1 LDGIGSG
8 CLNGDWRL
16 FQANPMDVKFINP
29 FLYGTIEVLKK
40 MAFTEPRPGKVY
52 LKKTALAH
60 GDVSGIIGITGD
72 MIGSLA
78 ISFGESCICHI
89 VGSMLGESYAEA
101 NQEVFDGVGEITNM
115 ISGVA
120 RTHMEKEGMQVYA
133 AIPSVVYGKNHT
145 INHILK
151 SPSIVIPF
159 ETDQGTF
166 VVDVCIKRSGEESEM
181 LKEYWVVNKK
191 TPVLPAVPKEQNPL
205 PDPPLAGWAGKKEAI
220 KKKLREITT
229 IRDDMV
235 KQLGAKPF
243 MEISQRQ
250 FLKKRIPILE
260 AQIKSLKLDLSTAE
274 MLSNIS
280 TDDLQNPKLVPHY
293 QHYEA
298 EKRKS

>member
-1 LDGIGSG
+1 
-8 CLNGDWRL
+8 
-16 FQANPMDVKFINP
+16 MDVKFINP

-72 MIGSLA
+72 MVGSLA

-101 NQEVFDGVGEITNM
+101 NQEVFDAVGEITNM

-159 ETDQGTF
+159 ETDHGAF
-166 VVDVCIKRSGEESEM
+166 VVDVCIKRPGEESKI
-181 LKEYWVVNKK
+181 LKEYGVVNKK
-191 TPVLPAVPKEQNPL
+191 TPVLPPAPEVQNP
-205 PDPPLAGWAGKKEAI
+205 PSDPPLAGWAGKKEII
-220 KKKLREITT
+220 KKKLREITA

-250 FLKKRIPILE
+250 FLKKRIPMLE
-260 AQIKSLKLDLSTAE
+260 AQIKCLRLDLSTAE

-280 TDDLQNPKLVPHY
+280 TDDLQNPKLVRHY
-293 QHYEA
+293 QHYEP

>member
-1 LDGIGSG
+1 
-8 CLNGDWRL
+8 
-16 FQANPMDVKFINP
+16 MDVKFINP
-29 FLYGTIEVLKK
+29 FLLGTVEVMKK
-40 MAFTEPRPGKVY
+40 MAFVEPRPGKVY
-52 LKKTALAH
+52 LKNTALAH

-78 ISFGESCICHI
+78 ISFGESCICHL

-120 RTHMEKEGMQVYA
+120 RTYMEKEGLHVYA

-159 ETDQGTF
+159 VTDHGAF
-166 VVDVCIKRSGEESEM
+166 VVDVCIKRTGEESKM
-181 LKEYWVVNKK
+181 LKEYRVVNQR
-191 TPVLPAVPKEQNPL
+191 TPVLPVAPENQNP
-205 PDPPLAGWAGKKEAI
+205 PSDRVPAAAWADKKEMI
-220 KKKLREITT
+220 KKKLHEITA

-235 KQLGAKPF
+235 KQLSDKPF
-243 MEISQRQ
+243 MEMSQRQ
-250 FLKKRIPILE
+250 FLKKRIPMLE
-260 AQIKSLKLDLSTAE
+260 AQIKRLRLDISTAE

-280 TDDLQNPKLVPHY
+280 TDDLEHPKLVGHY
-293 QHYEA
+293 QHYETG
-298 EKRKS
+298 KRKS

>member
-1 LDGIGSG
+1 
-8 CLNGDWRL
+8 
-16 FQANPMDVKFINP
+16 MDVKFINP
-29 FLYGTIEVLKK
+29 FLQGTVEVLKK
-40 MAFTEPRPGKVY
+40 MAFVEPRPGKMY
-52 LKKTALAH
+52 LKNTALAH

-78 ISFGESCICHI
+78 ISFGERCICHL

-120 RTHMEKEGMQVYA
+120 RTYLEKEGMHVYA

-159 ETDQGTF
+159 VTDQGAF
-166 VVDVCIKRSGEESEM
+166 VVDVCIKRTGEESKM
-181 LKEYWVVNKK
+181 LKEYRVVNQR
-191 TPVLPAVPKEQNPL
+191 TPVLPAAPENQNP
-205 PDPPLAGWAGKKEAI
+205 PSDCIPSTTWAGKKEMI
-220 KKKLREITT
+220 KKKLHEITA

-235 KQLGAKPF
+235 KQLSDKPF

-250 FLKKRIPILE
+250 FLKKRIPMLE
-260 AQIKSLKLDLSTAE
+260 AQIKRLRLDLSTAE

-280 TDDLQNPKLVPHY
+280 MDDLEHPKLVGHY
-293 QHYEA
+293 QHYETG
-298 EKRKS
+298 KRKS

>member
-1 LDGIGSG
+1 
-8 CLNGDWRL
+8 
-16 FQANPMDVKFINP
+16 MDVKFINP

-72 MIGSLA
+72 MVGSLA

-101 NQEVFDGVGEITNM
+101 NQEVFDAVGEITNM

-159 ETDQGTF
+159 ETDHGTF
-166 VVDVCIKRSGEESEM
+166 VVDVCIKRPGEESRIM
-181 LKEYWVVNKK
+181 RDYGVVNQR
-191 TPVLPAVPKEQNPL
+191 TPVLSATVEEQKPL
-205 PDPPLAGWAGKKEAI
+205 PDPQPLAGWVGRKEMI
-220 KKKLREITT
+220 KNKLREITA

-235 KQLGAKPF
+235 KQLGDKPF
-243 MEISQRQ
+243 MEMSRRQ
-250 FLKKRIPILE
+250 FLKKRIPMLE
-260 AQIKSLKLDLSTAE
+260 AQIKCLRLDLSTAE

-280 TDDLQNPKLVPHY
+280 TDDLQNPKLVRHY
-293 QHYEA
+293 QHYEP